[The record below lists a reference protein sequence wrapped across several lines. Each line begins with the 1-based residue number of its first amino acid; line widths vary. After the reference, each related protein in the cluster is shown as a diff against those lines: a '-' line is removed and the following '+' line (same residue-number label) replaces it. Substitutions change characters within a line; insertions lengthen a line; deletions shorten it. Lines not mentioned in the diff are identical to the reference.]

1 MAAFLRGKQ
10 TGMQN
15 DLSAS
20 IRPELFMPDDQ
31 ARYGINSQ
39 IRYRSVSPN
48 MYQYHLSELVKA
60 SLAPVK
66 STSSV
71 SDVYTR
77 SSNLPD
83 AHPSR
88 SYNSPPTA
96 LLPSTRRTSWEYG
109 TLTPASASPLWSSL
123 ARSSLW

>member
-48 MYQYHLSELVKA
+48 MYQYHVCMPQNDPA
-60 SLAPVK
+60 
-66 STSSV
+66 
-71 SDVYTR
+71 D
-77 SSNLPD
+77 
-83 AHPSR
+83 HPFFV
-88 SYNSPPTA
+88 A
-96 LLPSTRRTSWEYG
+96 AA
-109 TLTPASASPLWSSL
+109 TLTTQSNPS
-123 ARSSLW
+123 